1 MLEDTDGTQGENSD
15 GDGDG
20 DGAGDGDGDG
30 GNTNPNTSEN
40 QNSAG
45 EDGGKSDAGG
55 DGSGDGQQGDGGG
68 GDNKEGESQDQAP
81 TGESLLDLFRRDP
94 QAQALVREQ
103 AQAWANSQQTAAA
116 AQKAQTEIDG
126 LIDDGDYEELGK
138 RFAKDT
144 VTNRAGK
151 VQADAALQEA
161 FGGVYRELFA
171 LPELQNLTAE
181 EKSKIDASKFTND
194 ADYIP
199 ALLQLIVSKRAA
211 GTLDKT
217 VEDMLTE
224 KLKVLENM
232 AGAGNSAGG
241 SPNVPG
247 GTNPGGNLEG
257 KSAREL
263 LTTGWSDILT
273 KAGYPSEDN

>member
-1 MLEDTDGTQGENSD
+1 MLEDTEGTQGENSD
-15 GDGDG
+15 GGDGG
-20 DGAGDGDGDG
+20 DGAGDGGGDDGNQDL
-30 GNTNPNTSEN
+30 NTSGD

-45 EDGGKSDAGG
+45 EDGGKSGAGE
-55 DGSGDGQQGDGGG
+55 GSGDGQQGDGGD
-68 GDNKEGESQDQAP
+68 GDNKEGEPQDQAP

-94 QAQALVREQ
+94 KAQALVREQ
-103 AQAWANSQQTAAA
+103 AQAWADSQQTVAA

-126 LIDDGDYEELGK
+126 LIEDGDYEELGK

-171 LPELQNLTAE
+171 LPELQNLTTE

-199 ALLQLIVSKRAA
+199 ALLQLVVSKRTA

-263 LTTGWSDILT
+263 LTTGWSDILN
-273 KAGYPSEDN
+273 KAGYPSEDD